1 MPRSHSPV
9 LHEGCPV
16 ILYSHYFYYG
26 CLLALFFIIVCHSCT
41 FPAVNPFTPAGASH
55 QIVKD
60 EMWFKKKKTP
70 VPLRLLPY
78 LYATPIL
85 LFNLM
90 HFKVTKIAT
99 CSTAACVRLVKKDP
113 TKWIGHAEGDSDKQ
127 TEKTQTTV
135 SGLRKIMAFNVV
147 AINLWN
153 LESESIIQRKMQW
166 ASYLLLVLLG
176 TRINITNCEHY
187 KSVFWPNRQACWLCV
202 V

>member
-1 MPRSHSPV
+1 MKAV
-9 LHEGCPV
+9 Q
-16 ILYSHYFYYG
+16 
-26 CLLALFFIIVCHSCT
+26 LFFIHIT
-41 FPAVNPFTPAGASH
+41 FITVVYWHYFSLLCVTVARFQQSIPLLQQAQVT
-55 QIVKD
+55 KLWKMRCD
-60 EMWFKKKKTP
+60 LKKKKTP

-176 TRINITNCEHY
+176 TRINRTNCEHY